1 MIGVRG
7 CRALADPELTDLADL
22 ADVDA
27 DAGEK
32 KPRMMTL
39 ANVLNRAQSCR
50 GTTYLFMEPE
60 HIW

>member
-39 ANVLNRAQSCR
+39 WKVSEIARR
-50 GTTYLFMEPE
+50 P
-60 HIW
+60 